1 MFTVNKMQ
9 ILIKNCLINCS
20 QCCKYLTNNR
30 LTNDRN
36 EKMYKIF
43 FPDGEERNNQAWSHW
58 NYKFRAD
65 FYINL
70 WQWSR
75 VNDRKNKNKNKKK
88 QKEKKRKK

>member
-1 MFTVNKMQ
+1 MQ

-43 FPDGEERNNQAWSHW
+43 FPDGEERNNQANNPIEITNFEPIST
-58 NYKFRAD
+58 
-65 FYINL
+65 
-70 WQWSR
+70 
-75 VNDRKNKNKNKKK
+75 
-88 QKEKKRKK
+88 